1 MVRQLGKG
9 PLSTMGWFVFSPLG
23 LSGWGWGSLK
33 GAGLDG
39 QPDARSQEEGQKG
52 AFAGE
57 STGAEAPPPPPPR
70 QGQRPGSEQ
79 GPQCREAERLAKITA
94 GKWPIQTP
102 GLAGISALGAF
113 GPLGHLGDPKVTLRK
128 CGKPN
133 SI

>member
-9 PLSTMGWFVFSPLG
+9 PLSAMGWFVFSPLG
-23 LSGWGWGSLK
+23 SSGWGSLK

-39 QPDARSQEEGQKG
+39 QPDARKRDRKEPLQGRAQELR
-52 AFAGE
+52 
-57 STGAEAPPPPPPR
+57 PPPLPPPR

-128 CGKPN
+128 CRKPN